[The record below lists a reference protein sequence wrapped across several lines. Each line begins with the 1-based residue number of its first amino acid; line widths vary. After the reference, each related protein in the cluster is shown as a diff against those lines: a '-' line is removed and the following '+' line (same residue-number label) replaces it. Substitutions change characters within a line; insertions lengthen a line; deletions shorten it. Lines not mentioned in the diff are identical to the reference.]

1 MGVSNSGFRFAT
13 CLNGAVTENAR
24 MKLSGHIANSDI
36 NLRIKSLLFDVG
48 LISALNEKIGSD
60 NDKILSAGEKKR
72 LVFAAELISDPS
84 ILFLDEP
91 TTGQDAYTA
100 SILVKQ
106 LHSFAAQG
114 RTVLCTIHQPS
125 SEVFNS
131 FKKIILL
138 ANGRIAYTGTSTG
151 ALNFFSSLGYVCP
164 HLYNPADFLIGTLVS
179 NPNESFNITTAQ
191 RICDSFLSSDSS
203 KKIDLILQSEIHRT
217 RTVKNMLI
225 ETGNQPGELLF
236 RQKILW
242 MIHREILHILR
253 DPSVQIWRIIQ
264 KIVSTI

>member
-1 MGVSNSGFRFAT
+1 MYGGQLYYF
-13 CLNGAVTENAR
+13 CPDD
-24 MKLSGHIANSDI
+24 KLPASI
-36 NLRIKSLLFDVG
+36 NDDTAWKIVVPKEKRAEILRECHD
-48 LISALNEKIGSD
+48 D
-60 NDKILSAGEKKR
+60 TSAGYQGHSHAIQGSIKINGLPANVSYMRQHSCFMHQEEI
-72 LVFAAELISDPS
+72 LIGTMTVAEYMWFMLISDPS

-151 ALNFFSSLGYVCP
+151 ALNFFS
-164 HLYNPADFLIGTLVS
+164 
-179 NPNESFNITTAQ
+179 
-191 RICDSFLSSDSS
+191 
-203 KKIDLILQSEIHRT
+203 
-217 RTVKNMLI
+217 
-225 ETGNQPGELLF
+225 
-236 RQKILW
+236 
-242 MIHREILHILR
+242 
-253 DPSVQIWRIIQ
+253 
-264 KIVSTI
+264 